1 MPAKRHMYQIIQIS
15 LKSILRMQQVFKMF
29 INPSELA
36 GPPWSLLI
44 KRAVAHLEL
53 HQGQGEG
60 KQEAGVSCGEVQ
72 A

>member
-1 MPAKRHMYQIIQIS
+1 
-15 LKSILRMQQVFKMF
+15 MQQVFKMF

>member
-1 MPAKRHMYQIIQIS
+1 
-15 LKSILRMQQVFKMF
+15 MF
-29 INPSELA
+29 LSPSEFA

-44 KRAVAHLEL
+44 KQAVAHLEL
-53 HQGQGEG
+53 HQSHGEG